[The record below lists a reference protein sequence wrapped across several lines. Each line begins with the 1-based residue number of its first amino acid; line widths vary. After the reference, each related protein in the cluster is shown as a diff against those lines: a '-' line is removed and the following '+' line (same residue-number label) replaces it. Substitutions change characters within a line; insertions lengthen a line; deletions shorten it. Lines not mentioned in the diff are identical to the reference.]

1 MTTTSL
7 PATAPTTHETLGAMS
22 VHLGALLLA
31 MTTSWILGA
40 AGMLVGAAV
49 LLLRPGNSDFVAE
62 HAREALNFNLSMFL
76 WAALALAFTIGTL
89 GLGLLITIQA
99 ALLFA
104 VVWFVCSI
112 MAAVAGHGGKAY
124 RYPLTWRIV

>member
-1 MTTTSL
+1 MTTSTL
-7 PATAPTTHETLGAMS
+7 PVSAPTTHETLWAMS

-62 HAREALNFNLSMFL
+62 HAKEALNFNLSMFL

-89 GLGLLITIQA
+89 GLGLLITIPA
-99 ALLFA
+99 AVLFA

-112 MAAVAGHGGKAY
+112 SVFMTFV
-124 RYPLTWRIV
+124 RSSPLRVSLTSY

>member
-1 MTTTSL
+1 MT
-7 PATAPTTHETLGAMS
+7 AETLPTPQASTHDTLWAMS

-31 MTTSWILGA
+31 VTTSWILGA
-40 AGMLVGAAV
+40 AGMLVGAGV
-49 LLLRPGNSDFVAE
+49 LLLRPGNSEFVVE

-89 GLGLLITIQA
+89 GLGLLITIPA

-112 MAAVAGHGGKAY
+112 QAALAGHGGKAY
-124 RYPLTWRIV
+124 RYPLTLRIV